1 MNNSNHS
8 VKKLTILYISALSL
22 VALLTIVGQLFV
34 QKSLSDH
41 MHDAKIINLAGRQR
55 FQSQSIVKNILIL
68 TDTANVISDSM
79 RKVYQNRLDGLL
91 KSWEHFHEGL
101 KKGFLPEYEYNVSN
115 SDTIKLLFGKIEP
128 HFESVYGSALT
139 IKFLGKETTH
149 HNYDEVKQLR
159 THILQNEYEFL
170 QLMDKIVYQLSKES
184 EEKVKKLELYE
195 KILMSLTLFILLF
208 EGFFV
213 FKPAVNQIRKYI
225 VELVNTKD
233 ILEQT
238 NLELIQTNE
247 VLKQTQDELKM
258 AEKEKYQRRFEEQM
272 IRSASL
278 IKGQEDER
286 RRLSKELHDGLGQ
299 LLTALKF
306 DLEKL
311 DVDKNDIAKNKAIIS
326 EAKNI
331 VSQTIN
337 ETRNIAFNLM
347 PSILNDFGLIPT
359 ITLIGEQIKTK
370 YSIEVLFNSNIMD
383 EARYNQEIEI
393 ALYRIIQ
400 EATNNVVKHADATRI
415 YLDLFENDLELTL
428 KISDN
433 GKGFQIKNVKKNKEN
448 HSGLNNM
455 EERVKLLDGTF
466 SLTSK
471 KGDGVLI
478 EIKIPIKI

>member
-1 MNNSNHS
+1 
-8 VKKLTILYISALSL
+8 
-22 VALLTIVGQLFV
+22 
-34 QKSLSDH
+34 
-41 MHDAKIINLAGRQR
+41 
-55 FQSQSIVKNILIL
+55 
-68 TDTANVISDSM
+68 
-79 RKVYQNRLDGLL
+79 
-91 KSWEHFHEGL
+91 
-101 KKGFLPEYEYNVSN
+101 LPEYEYKVTN
-115 SDTIKLLFGKIEP
+115 SDTIKLYFSLIEP

-139 IKFLGKETTH
+139 IKFLGKETTS
-149 HNYDEVKQLR
+149 HNYNEVKQLR
-159 THILQNEYEFL
+159 KHILDNEFEFL

-184 EEKVKKLELYE
+184 EEKVKMLELYE
-195 KILMSLTLFILLF
+195 KILMFLTLFVLLF

-213 FKPAVNQIRKYI
+213 FKPAVSQIRKYI

-233 ILEQT
+233 ILQQT
-238 NLELIQTNE
+238 NQELIQTND
-247 VLKQTQDELKM
+247 VLKHTQDELKL
-258 AEKEKYQRRFEEQM
+258 AEKEKYQRKFEEQM

-331 VSQTIN
+331 VAQTIK

-359 ITLIGEQIKTK
+359 ITLIGEQIKAK

-415 YLDLFENDLELTL
+415 YVDLFENDLELNL

-466 SLTSK
+466 IITSK